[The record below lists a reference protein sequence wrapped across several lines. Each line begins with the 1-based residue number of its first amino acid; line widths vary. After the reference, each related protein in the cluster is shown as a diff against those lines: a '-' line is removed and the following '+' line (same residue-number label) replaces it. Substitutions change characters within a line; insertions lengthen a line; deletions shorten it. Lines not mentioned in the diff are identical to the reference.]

1 MAAQS
6 TKKIRQVIQSVA
18 RIFTEASPQQ
28 TAPRRAIYQNRADI
42 AVQATGLR
50 PLDRAL
56 DVGGLPVGRIAEL
69 IGPSVTPISGGPTSI
84 AARIAAKVQRQQ
96 EIVTIIDLSRTFDSY
111 QAERCGLVAPHL
123 LLTQPDTIFSAISA
137 LENASREARFV
148 AVVMGSVNSLLS
160 NVEPEALHILLRR
173 LHLITRSSASAFLF
187 ITTPSE
193 KDAFSPLNYPAGFP
207 LSEIADIRLWVQNES
222 WTHKESLAT
231 AYKATL
237 TVVKNQFGMAGKGAD
252 VRIKFDFGQK
262 L

>member
-6 TKKIRQVIQSVA
+6 TRKIKQVIQSVA
-18 RIFTEASPQQ
+18 RIFAEPSPQQ
-28 TAPRRAIYQNRADI
+28 AALMRKHPNPENIP
-42 AVQATGLR
+42 VQSTGLR

-56 DVGGLPVGRIAEL
+56 DIGGLPLGTITEL

-96 EIVTIIDLSRTFDSY
+96 EVAMIIDLSRTFDVY
-111 QAERCGLVAPHL
+111 QAERCGLVAPQL
-123 LLTQPDTIFSAISA
+123 LLTQPDTIFAAITA
-137 LENASREARFV
+137 LESASRHARFIT
-148 AVVMGSVNSLLS
+148 VVMGSVNHLLS
-160 NVEPEALHILLRR
+160 NVEPDSLRILLRR
-173 LHLITRSSASAFLF
+173 LHLITRTSESAFLF

-193 KDAFSPLNYPAGFP
+193 EDAFNPLNYPAGFP
-207 LSEIADIRLWVQNES
+207 LSEIANIRLWVQNES

-237 TVVKNQFGMAGKGAD
+237 TVIKNQFGVAGKGAD